1 MAQGILINDFR
12 PEYSENLFPVKA
24 LFDEALT
31 VNLTEGLASFDFLD
45 EESFA
50 GGKSLF
56 CFLQSYKTTNIAFNF
71 GSDIIT
77 TIKNTGN
84 HIFSFRMLNANTT
97 VEFFPAFVI
106 YAKVW
111 VNGINTDDIEFHMV
125 SDPTTYSKKWVS
137 FCQSINL
144 TKDDEVNFSFYIDAD
159 LSYPF
164 NNIGFYIDGLK
175 LEYDDRFLGTPSM
188 YSRPLVPIENYTG
201 WQQVIDTT
209 YTVGSPLTIAQG
221 VTGKIQTGTI
231 TTIDTQLP
239 TGVTS
244 FWDNTTDK
252 LIAVNNGDAFTLSL
266 RFKAKMN
273 TLSGYFDANLDIGV
287 GAPIDPISS
296 ESVLFTRAA
305 NTEQSFDIDLSYFT
319 GTTFISN
326 GGEIQIVPINGD
338 IEIYDIRLVIIR
350 THKGV

>member
-144 TKDDEVNFSFYIDAD
+144 TKDDEVNFSFYVDAD

-175 LEYDDRFLGTPSM
+175 LEYDDRFLGTPSI
-188 YSRPLVPIENYTG
+188 YSRPLEQITENATG
-201 WQQVIDTT
+201 YQSRTDTINTQV
-209 YTVGSPLTIAQG
+209 LTG
-221 VTGKIQTGTI
+221 LTDNLVSF
-231 TTIDTQLP
+231 
-239 TGVTS
+239 TGV
-244 FWDNTTDK
+244 
-252 LIAVNNGDAFTLSL
+252 LEENGGLTLMDSNCKITPIQQGDVLVLDFAF
-266 RFKAKMN
+266 
-273 TLSGYFDANLDIGV
+273 DCV
-287 GAPIDPISS
+287 APIGSDNFLVISLKVDGVVYRNINMPIVKGAGLVDNF
-296 ESVLFTRAA
+296 SVSWSLPIGA
-305 NTEQSFDIDLSYFT
+305 SFLA
-319 GTTFISN
+319 N
-326 GGEIQIVPINGD
+326 GGEVYINPNTA
-338 IEIYDIRLVIIR
+338 ITISNRYMVVSR
-350 THKGV
+350 THKAV